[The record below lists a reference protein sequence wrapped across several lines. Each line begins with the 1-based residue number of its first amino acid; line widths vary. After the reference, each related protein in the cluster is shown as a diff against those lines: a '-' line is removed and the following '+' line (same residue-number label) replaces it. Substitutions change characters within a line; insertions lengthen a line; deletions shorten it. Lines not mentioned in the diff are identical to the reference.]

1 MIENIEVPSVLED
14 FERGDRVYWQRYSV
28 IHFGIVSSVSAGII
42 VVQFDDSTYGS
53 FTERE
58 ITTWNSREQNFGK
71 PLDLSLIEEGSIISQ
86 MTGGKRFY
94 AEVLSYI
101 PKVELSYILKGSKVV
116 IVVKEEEYGSS
127 IEEKMMD
134 WELEG

>member
-86 MTGGKRFY
+86 MTGRKRFY

>member
-116 IVVKEEEYGSS
+116 IVVKEEEYGAS

>member
-101 PKVELSYILKGSKVV
+101 PKAELSYILKGGKVV
-116 IVVKEEEYGSS
+116 IVVKEEEYGLS